1 MATKRKSKQSP
12 GPCSASKKPK
22 HPVAEEESLSES
34 TETADKILE
43 SSQTANFKQSTTV
56 SSSKTKKLKQSKET
70 VASCLTNDAADEDE
84 QTSEARFLG
93 DPIEPEEARRRWPH
107 RYAAPPKQVN
117 SWQRMSEYN
126 VGRSKNN
133 ACPLIQ
139 VK

>member
-12 GPCSASKKPK
+12 APCSASKKLK

-43 SSQTANFKQSTTV
+43 TTQTAKFKQSTTV

-70 VASCLTNDAADEDE
+70 VASCLTNDVADEDE

-117 SWQRMSEYN
+117 FW
-126 VGRSKNN
+126 
-133 ACPLIQ
+133 
-139 VK
+139 

>member
-43 SSQTANFKQSTTV
+43 SSQTAKFKQSTTV

-70 VASCLTNDAADEDE
+70 VASCLTNDVADEDE

-117 SWQRMSEYN
+117 FWPE
-126 VGRSKNN
+126 
-133 ACPLIQ
+133 
-139 VK
+139 